1 MDVVVL
7 ILTIAVILLKNWK
20 KEDKKQTPSTV
31 AQMNEASAR
40 ARKKAEKRQK
50 KELQKQQEMQHKQME
65 LLRLQQKKQQLAA
78 RQQQKVTQEQ
88 DVSRQTEEKKTQTQH
103 LLSAMQDPELSD
115 LIKEVYDRMI
125 VGYDGNLAFERDFL
139 AEGMDMLNQIL

>member
-1 MDVVVL
+1 
-7 ILTIAVILLKNWK
+7 
-20 KEDKKQTPSTV
+20 
-31 AQMNEASAR
+31 
-40 ARKKAEKRQK
+40 
-50 KELQKQQEMQHKQME
+50 MQHKQME

-103 LLSAMQDPELSD
+103 PLSAMQDPELSD

-139 AEGMDMLNQIL
+139 AEGMDRLNQIL